1 MKPSNIL
8 HIKSLNSEWCDKD
21 NIMLHACF
29 QLLKDCVEQENL
41 FECHLDWDS
50 TEDYRL
56 AKSEIIELYQWWLSY
71 IETGLPDC
79 ETNNFENKMLKR
91 LIDIRWALWT

>member
-1 MKPSNIL
+1 
-8 HIKSLNSEWCDKD
+8 
-21 NIMLHACF
+21 MLHACF
-29 QLLKDCVEQENL
+29 QLLKDCVEEENI

-50 TEDYRL
+50 TEEYRL

-71 IETGLPDC
+71 ADTGLPDW
-79 ETNNFENKMLKR
+79 ETNNIENKMLKR